1 MAPPAPPDSRNLV
14 SFLPGSLGIAAGEGD
29 WCPAG
34 YDALDLSAPG
44 LGKIEADQVLQRA
57 ADTRLQ
63 PQRQLA
69 DRLAAGGGEAEVA
82 VELADQAIGQA
93 DQRLAIELLGQ
104 QLLLESALLGD
115 VLGGTENAHD
125 QLAFVVPL
133 RPARVAQPVA
143 GAVPALDPIL
153 DARRLACEQPLSAP
167 LHDAQIRGLDQG
179 RPAAQGLDLG
189 RAVAGQALEGACGP
203 IENQAAIGL
212 GAQMIDA
219 IGGQIGERIEAA
231 LEPLRRGYDAALRG
245 HVAQVKQ
252 VGPMVAGERATFDLE
267 PDPAA
272 GRAGDLQRQ
281 IDRAL
286 PLDRIDQPGD
296 FLRLGS
302 HRRQDVHALP
312 DEGIRRPA
320 DQTGEAGIGIGDHG
334 CRTVVVVRGHD
345 RDRLTEQ
352 LHELGRQIRRRLI
365 RQRQSANLRP
375 SPLPAQT

>member
-1 MAPPAPPDSRNLV
+1 MRSICRRQVSVRSRPIRSCSGRPTPV
-14 SFLPGSLGIAAGEGD
+14 CSRSASSPIA
-29 WCPAG
+29 WP
-34 YDALDLSAPG
+34 
-44 LGKIEADQVLQRA
+44 
-57 ADTRLQ
+57 
-63 PQRQLA
+63 
-69 DRLAAGGGEAEVA
+69 LAAARRRSPSS
-82 VELADQAIGQA
+82 LADQAIGQA

-219 IGGQIGERIEAA
+219 IGGQTGERIEAA
-231 LEPLRRGYDAALRG
+231 LEPLRRGYDAASARSRR
-245 HVAQVKQ
+245 
-252 VGPMVAGERATFDLE
+252 AGEAGRADGRRRADDLHLE
-267 PDPAA
+267 PDPAV

-302 HRRQDVHALP
+302 HRRQDVQRCPTRASAGRP
-312 DEGIRRPA
+312 IRRVKP
-320 DQTGEAGIGIGDHG
+320 
-334 CRTVVVVRGHD
+334 
-345 RDRLTEQ
+345 
-352 LHELGRQIRRRLI
+352 EL
-365 RQRQSANLRP
+365 A
-375 SPLPAQT
+375 